1 MKSHGLLPYQTQKT
15 HQEIPKKK
23 SPGALQVLLDLPG
36 TLSLALDTVPM
47 GQVPGPGPT
56 RSERSQALEGQKP
69 PKMGMKPA
77 KIQIYP
83 LVN

>member
-15 HQEIPKKK
+15 HQEIPKKNRPAHCK
-23 SPGALQVLLDLPG
+23 CSWIFQARCRWP
-36 TLSLALDTVPM
+36 LDTVPM